1 MDELKK
7 VIAANISTLRREA
20 GMTQLDLANKL
31 NYSDKAV
38 SKWESGASVPDVG
51 VLLDIARLFGVTV
64 DYLLSEDH
72 KIPVKAMMRGTMK
85 SRKNLIITLLAVMA
99 VWLVSTLA
107 FVTVNIL
114 GLWDAT
120 WLVFVWAIPASCIVL
135 IVFNSIW
142 SSPRRN
148 YVYISILMWSTLT
161 SVYLTLLSMNL
172 WLIFTVGIPGQII
185 IALWAGMKKG

>member
-120 WLVFVWAIPASCIVL
+120 WLVFIWAIPASCIVL

-161 SVYLTLLSMNL
+161 SIYLTLLSMNL